1 MIRESF
7 LDTPHQAEHTGCTS
21 ANLVIN
27 DEQCIEDHSKVI
39 QSILDKSKEVED
51 ALLEEYVGR
60 PDD

>member
-1 MIRESF
+1 M
-7 LDTPHQAEHTGCTS
+7 TS